1 MNAVIQAVERV
12 VKLPGWLRDSS
23 LPDSLAQMEEGTTA
37 PQHGCL
43 GVFFGY
49 DFHLNDTGAHLIEI
63 NTNAGGAY
71 LNALLLDSQ
80 RDTALPGRTAAE
92 ANLEQVFVAMFRREW
107 RRVRGVAPLTN
118 IAIVDEHPKTQYLY
132 PELLLAKKIFEDAG
146 IAAHIVDPVALKV
159 MNDGL
164 YLGGPAGEY
173 KIDLIYNRLTDFYLQ
188 SYPALLAAYQSGQV
202 VLTPHPHAYARY
214 ADKYNLA
221 RLTDKSGLRKWGAND
236 IDIATLQAGIPYT
249 LMVRPDMEATLWAER
264 KQWFF
269 KPAAGYGSK
278 GAYRG
283 ANVTRRVFH
292 DILHGNYVAQ
302 RMTPPDEYMAPSK
315 GMQPAGAKPVAL
327 KFDVRCYVYEGQV
340 QLIAARVYQGQTTNF
355 RTPGGGFALVQVV
368 G

>member
-1 MNAVIQAVERV
+1 MTVQFSAAIDRDALDQALRKHGEDFFQHISEHCPHLFASAVVYVTAAQVSQMNAVIQAVERV
-12 VKLPGWLRDSS
+12 VKLPGWLMDSS
-23 LPDSLAQMEEGTTA
+23 LPESLAQTEEGTTA

-80 RDTALPGRTAAE
+80 RDTALPGMTAAE
-92 ANLEQVFVAMFRREW
+92 ANLEQVFVAMFRSEW

-132 PELLLAKKIFEDAG
+132 PEFLLAKKIFEDAG

-164 YLGGPAGEY
+164 HLDGPAGEY

-221 RLTDKSGLRKWGAND
+221 RLTDKSEIGRAH
-236 IDIATLQAGIPYT
+236 
-249 LMVRPDMEATLWAER
+249 V
-264 KQWFF
+264 
-269 KPAAGYGSK
+269 
-278 GAYRG
+278 
-283 ANVTRRVFH
+283 
-292 DILHGNYVAQ
+292 
-302 RMTPPDEYMAPSK
+302 
-315 GMQPAGAKPVAL
+315 
-327 KFDVRCYVYEGQV
+327 
-340 QLIAARVYQGQTTNF
+340 
-355 RTPGGGFALVQVV
+355 
-368 G
+368 